1 MEKVLGKHY
10 LVEFL
15 RCDPRRLE
23 RAGPVESDLLD
34 AVKASGATYITHKV
48 RQFEPAGV
56 SAMVFIAESH
66 FSLHTWP
73 EHGYAGLDIFTCG
86 EMSAEAAISHLGRR
100 FDAGETRTRIIERGI

>member
-10 LVEFL
+10 LVEYL
-15 RCDPRRLE
+15 RCDRERLE

-34 AVKASGATYITHKV
+34 AVRASGATYITHKV

-86 EMSAEAAISHLGRR
+86 EMSAEAAIELLGRK
-100 FDAGETRTRIIERGI
+100 FKASEVRTQVIERGI